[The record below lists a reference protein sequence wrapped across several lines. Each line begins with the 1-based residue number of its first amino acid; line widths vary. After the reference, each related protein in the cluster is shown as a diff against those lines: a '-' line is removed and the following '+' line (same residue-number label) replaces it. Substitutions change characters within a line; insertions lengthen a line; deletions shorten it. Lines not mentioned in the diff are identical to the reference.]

1 MTHLLDYLTDRV
13 LLCDGPIG
21 TQVQARQLDI
31 ERDFLGHENCTEI
44 LCESRPDLVR
54 EIHLGYLAAG
64 CDAIAATNSFGGSPI
79 TLGEFGIADKAFE
92 LNRRAAELAREAIAE
107 FAHDGRTRFVL
118 GSVGPGTRLP
128 SLGHIAYQDLEDAL
142 TIQCAGLIAGEADA
156 ILIETC
162 QDPLQI
168 KAAVNGAKRARED
181 AKKDIPIIVQVTV
194 ETTGTLLVGADIA
207 AAATIIHALDVPII
221 GLNCATG
228 PREMAEHVKW
238 LGDNW
243 PGHISVQPNAGLPEL
258 IGGRT
263 HYPLTPRE
271 LAQWL
276 ERFVIEDG
284 VGMIGGCCGCEAQH
298 IAALDE
304 MLRRIGRDRR
314 RPVPKTR
321 HPAWTPS
328 VASLYSQVPLR
339 QENAYL
345 SIGERCNANGS
356 RAFRRLQEQG
366 DWEGCVEMGREQV
379 KEGSHTLDVCTA
391 FVGRDEIAEMSEI
404 VRRMRGSI
412 NAPLVIDSTEY
423 PVLEAAMKLYGGKPI
438 INSINFEDG
447 EEAADKRLG
456 LARRFGAAV
465 IALTIDETGMA
476 KEVEHKLAVAERLYD
491 FACNKYGLPAS
502 DLLFDPLTFTIC
514 TGNADD
520 RKLGL
525 NTLDAI
531 ERIRERMPE
540 CQIILGLSNISFGL
554 NPPARQVLNSVFLD
568 HALRRGLT
576 GAIVHFSKIL
586 PLHRIPEQEVRIA
599 EDLIFDRRRDGYD
612 PLQSFMALFQDRTIE
627 KAEKKGRPEKLEDRL
642 AQRIVDGDRQELEA
656 DLELAMQSYKP
667 LDIINDI
674 LLSGMKTVGDLF
686 GAGQMQLPFVLQSA
700 ETMKAAVGY
709 LEPFMERVEG
719 QEKGIVVLAT
729 VRGDVH
735 DIGKNLVD
743 IILTNN
749 GYRVVNLGIKQP
761 IGSILDAA
769 TEHKAHAI
777 GMSGLLVK
785 STVVMRENL
794 EEMTRLGL
802 DVPVML
808 GGAALTR
815 RYVEEDCVKAYAC
828 GRVAYARDAFDGLA
842 LMDRIT
848 GNDFDGYLAEVQQK
862 SAGRPKNE
870 ARKLGRA
877 ADARV
882 MRPIDLEEIRLRRAE
897 LTRGLLVPQP
907 PFWGPQTIARVPV
920 KAIVPYLNE
929 RMLYQ
934 FQWGYRKEGRSL
946 AEYKEWAKKELR
958 PVLSRICDIAIREN
972 ILVPQAAYG
981 YWRCAAQGNDVILFD
996 DSGRK
1001 EIARFFFPRQNKE
1014 GGLCIADFF
1023 RDVDDPGLDSNQR
1036 DIIGLQLVTMGR
1048 RASEAAREWFADNR
1062 YQDYLYLHGLSVEMA
1077 EAFAEYVHK
1086 RIRAELGFAA
1096 EEARDHD
1103 EMLNQGYRGSRYSFG
1118 YPACPNLADQR
1129 LILELLRAEEIGVAL
1144 SEEDQLDPEQSTSAI
1159 VVHHPQAKY
1168 FSV

>member
-1 MTHLLDYLTDRV
+1 MTHLLDYLADRV

-21 TQVQARQLDI
+21 TQVQARNLDI
-31 ERDFLGHENCTEI
+31 ERDFHGHENCTDI
-44 LCESRPDLVR
+44 LCDSRPDLVL
-54 EIHLGYLAAG
+54 EIHRDYLAAG
-64 CDAIAATNSFGGSPI
+64 CEAVQTNSFGASPV
-79 TLGEFGIADKAFE
+79 TLGEFGIADRAFD
-92 LNRRAAELAREAIAE
+92 LNRRSAELAREAVAE
-107 FAHDGRTRFVL
+107 FAHDGRTRFVF
-118 GSVGPGTRLP
+118 GSIGPGTRLP
-128 SLGHIAYQDLEDAL
+128 SLGHIPYQDLEDAL
-142 TIQCAGLIAGEADA
+142 AIQCAGLLAGGVDA
-156 ILIETC
+156 IVIETC

-168 KAAVNGAKRARED
+168 KAAVNGAKRARE
-181 AKKDIPIIVQVTV
+181 AAGKDIPIIVRVTV

-243 PGHISVQPNAGLPEL
+243 PGPISIQPNAGLPEL
-258 IGGRT
+258 IGGHT
-263 HYPLTPRE
+263 HYPLTPKE
-271 LAQWL
+271 MAQWL

-284 VGMIGGCCGCEAQH
+284 VSMIGGCCGSEAAH
-298 IAALDE
+298 IAALDQ
-304 MLRRIGRDRR
+304 MLRRIGRDRP

-321 HPAWTPS
+321 TPQWTPS
-328 VASLYSQVPLR
+328 VASLYSQVAFR

-366 DWEGCVEMGREQV
+366 DWEGCVEIGREQV

-404 VRRMRGSI
+404 VSRMRGSI

-447 EEAADKRLG
+447 EDAADKRLK

-476 KEVEHKLAVAERLYD
+476 KEIEHKLAVAERLYD
-491 FACNKYGLPAS
+491 FACNKHGLPPS

-520 RKLGL
+520 
-525 NTLDAI
+525 
-531 ERIRERMPE
+531 RMPE

-576 GAIVHFSKIL
+576 GAIVHFSKIQ
-586 PLHRIPEQEVRIA
+586 PLHRIPEEEVRIA
-599 EDLIFDRRRDGYD
+599 EDLIFDRRREGYD
-612 PLQSFMALFQDRTIE
+612 PLQAFMALFQDRTIE

-656 DLELAMQSYKP
+656 DLDLAMQSYPP
-667 LDIINDI
+667 LDIINNI
-674 LLSGMKTVGDLF
+674 LLGGMKTVGDLF

-700 ETMKAAVGY
+700 EPMKAAVRY
-709 LEPFMERVEG
+709 LEPHMERVEG
-719 QEKGIVVLAT
+719 QERGTVVLAT

-761 IGSILDAA
+761 ISAILDAA
-769 TEHKAHAI
+769 VAHQAHAV

-794 EEMTRLGL
+794 EEMSRQGL
-802 DVPVML
+802 DLPVML

-815 RYVEEDCVKAYAC
+815 RYVEEDCVKSYAC
-828 GRVAYARDAFDGLA
+828 GRVPYARDAFDGLA
-842 LMDRIT
+842 LMDRIV
-848 GNDFDGYLAEVQQK
+848 GNDLDGYLSEV
-862 SAGRPKNE
+862 RRKNE
-870 ARKLGRA
+870 G
-877 ADARV
+877 
-882 MRPIDLEEIRLRRAE
+882 
-897 LTRGLLVPQP
+897 
-907 PFWGPQTIARVPV
+907 
-920 KAIVPYLNE
+920 
-929 RMLYQ
+929 
-934 FQWGYRKEGRSL
+934 
-946 AEYKEWAKKELR
+946 
-958 PVLSRICDIAIREN
+958 
-972 ILVPQAAYG
+972 
-981 YWRCAAQGNDVILFD
+981 
-996 DSGRK
+996 
-1001 EIARFFFPRQNKE
+1001 
-1014 GGLCIADFF
+1014 
-1023 RDVDDPGLDSNQR
+1023 
-1036 DIIGLQLVTMGR
+1036 
-1048 RASEAAREWFADNR
+1048 
-1062 YQDYLYLHGLSVEMA
+1062 
-1077 EAFAEYVHK
+1077 
-1086 RIRAELGFAA
+1086 
-1096 EEARDHD
+1096 
-1103 EMLNQGYRGSRYSFG
+1103 
-1118 YPACPNLADQR
+1118 
-1129 LILELLRAEEIGVAL
+1129 
-1144 SEEDQLDPEQSTSAI
+1144 
-1159 VVHHPQAKY
+1159 
-1168 FSV
+1168 

>member
-1 MTHLLDYLTDRV
+1 MTHLLDYLADQV
-13 LLCDGPIG
+13 LLADGAMG
-21 TQVQARQLDI
+21 TQVQGRILDV
-31 ERDFLGHENCTEI
+31 ERDFHGHENCTEI

-54 EIHLGYLAAG
+54 DIHLTYLRAG
-64 CDAIAATNSFGGSPI
+64 SDAVTTNSFGGSPI
-79 TLGEFGIADKAFE
+79 TLGEFGIADRAFD
-92 LNRRAAELAREAIAE
+92 LNRRAGELAREAIAE
-107 FAHDGRTRFVL
+107 VAGDGRARFVF

-142 TIQCAGLIAGEADA
+142 AMQCAGLVAGEIDA
-156 ILIETC
+156 FLIETC

-168 KAAVNGAKRARED
+168 KAAVNGAKRARVD
-181 AKKDIPIIVQVTV
+181 ARKDIPILVQVTI
-194 ETTGTLLVGADIA
+194 ETTGSLLVGADIA
-207 AAATIIHALDVPII
+207 AAATVIHALDVPVI

-238 LGDNW
+238 LGGDW
-243 PGHISVQPNAGLPEL
+243 PGVITVQPNAGLPER

-263 HYPLTPRE
+263 QYPLNPRE

-276 ERFVIEDG
+276 ERFVLEDG
-284 VGMIGGCCGCEAQH
+284 VGIIGGCCGTEGPH
-298 IAALDE
+298 IAALDQ
-304 MLRRIGRDRR
+304 MLRRVGRDRP
-314 RPVPKTR
+314 RPVPKAR
-321 HPAWTPS
+321 NVAWMPS
-328 VASLYSQVPLR
+328 VASLYGQVPLR

-356 RAFRRLQEQG
+356 RAFRRLQEAG
-366 DWEGCVEMGREQV
+366 DWDGCVEMGREEV
-379 KEGSHTLDVCTA
+379 KEGSHTLDICTA
-391 FVGRDEIAEMSEI
+391 FVGRDEIAEMCE
-404 VRRMRGSI
+404 VVGRMRGAI

-423 PVLEAAMKLYGGKPI
+423 PVLEAALKLYGGKAI

-447 EEAADKRLG
+447 EEASAKRLR
-456 LARRFGAAV
+456 LAKRFGAAV
-465 IALTIDETGMA
+465 IALTIDEQGMA
-476 KEVEHKLAVAERLYD
+476 KEAVDKLRIAERLHD
-491 FACNKYGLPAS
+491 FACNRHGLPPS

-514 TGNADD
+514 TGNEDD
-520 RKLGL
+520 RRLGL

-531 ERIRERMPE
+531 AAIRERMPE

-554 NPPARQVLNSVFLD
+554 NPLPRQVLNSVFLD

-586 PLHRIPEQEVRIA
+586 PLHRIPEEEARIA
-599 EDLIFDRRRDGYD
+599 EDLIFDRRADGYD
-612 PLQSFMALFQDRTIE
+612 PLQAFIALFDGRAGE
-627 KAEKKGRPEKLEDRL
+627 KTEKKGRPEKLEDRL
-642 AQRIVDGDRQELEA
+642 AQRIVDGDKQELEA
-656 DLELAMQSYKP
+656 DLDLAMQVYSP
-667 LDIINDI
+667 LDIINEH
-674 LLSGMKTVGDLF
+674 LLGGMKTVGEVF
-686 GAGQMQLPFVLQSA
+686 GAGKMQLPFVLQSG
-700 ETMKAAVGY
+700 ETMKAAVKY
-709 LEPFMERVEG
+709 LERFMERAEG
-719 QEKGIVVLAT
+719 QEKGTVVLAT

-761 IGSILDAA
+761 INTILEAA
-769 TEHKAHAI
+769 REHRAHAI

-794 EEMTRLGL
+794 EEMARLGL
-802 DVPVML
+802 EVPVML

-828 GRVAYARDAFDGLA
+828 GRVAYARDAFDGLS
-842 LMDRIT
+842 LMDRIV
-848 GNDFDGYLAEVQQK
+848 GNDFDGYLGEVQQK
-862 SAGRPKNE
+862 NAGRPVNQS
-870 ARKLGRA
+870 RKLGRA
-877 ADARV
+877 ADARP
-882 MRPIDLEEIRLRRAE
+882 MRPVDLEQIRLRRAE
-897 LTRGLLVPQP
+897 LSRGVPVPQP

-920 KAIVPYLNE
+920 KALVPYLNE

-934 FQWGYRKEGRSL
+934 FQWGYRKDGRSL

-958 PVLSRICDIAIREN
+958 PIMARMADIAIREN
-972 ILVPQAAYG
+972 ILLPQAAYG
-981 YWRCAAQGNDVILFD
+981 YWRCAAEGNDVILFD
-996 DSGRK
+996 EDGKR
-1001 EIARFFFPRQNKE
+1001 EVARFSFPRQNKE

-1023 RDVDDPGLDSNQR
+1023 RDVDDPGVDGNGR
-1036 DIIGLQLVTMGR
+1036 DVIGLQVVTIGH

-1086 RIRAELGFAA
+1086 RIRGELGFAA

-1129 LILELLRAEEIGVAL
+1129 LILQLLRADEIGVAL
-1144 SEEDQLDPEQSTSAI
+1144 SDEDQLDPEQSTSAI
-1159 VVHHPQAKY
+1159 VLHHPQGKY